1 MMHKFKVKIEVDY
14 NEELGADRP
23 DRPLSKSHKNALM
36 REAVWLQVADAM
48 AIYGLTTTVKSVVFA
63 REKEGK

>member
-1 MMHKFKVKIEVDY
+1 MHKFKVEIEINYDGEIGV
-14 NEELGADRP
+14 ERP
-23 DRPLSKSHKNALM
+23 ERPFSKSHKNALM

-63 REKEGK
+63 RGKECK

>member
-1 MMHKFKVKIEVDY
+1 MYKFKVEVEIDY
-14 NEELGADRP
+14 DGELGIERP
-23 DRPLSKSHKNALM
+23 EVPLSKSHKNALM

-48 AIYGLTTTVKSVVFA
+48 AIYGLKTTVKSVVVA

>member
-1 MMHKFKVKIEVDY
+1 MYKFKVEIEIDY
-14 NEELGADRP
+14 DGELGIERP
-23 DRPLSKSHKNALM
+23 EVPLSKSHKNALM

-48 AIYGLTTTVKSVVFA
+48 AIYGLKTTVKSVVVA

>member
-1 MMHKFKVKIEVDY
+1 MHKFKVEIEVDY
-14 NEELGADRP
+14 DGELGVERP
-23 DRPLSKSHKNALM
+23 EVPLSKSHKNALM

-48 AIYGLTTTVKSVVFA
+48 AMYGLPTTVKSVVFA

>member
-1 MMHKFKVKIEVDY
+1 MHQFKVEIEIDY
-14 NEELGADRP
+14 DGELGLERP

-48 AIYGLTTTVKSVVFA
+48 AQYGLTTTVKSVVVA
-63 REKEGK
+63 RAKEGK

>member
-1 MMHKFKVKIEVDY
+1 MFKFRVEIEVDY
-14 NEELGADRP
+14 DGELGIERP
-23 DRPLSKSHKNALM
+23 EVPLSKSHKNALM

-48 AIYGLTTTVKSVVFA
+48 AMYGLKTTVKSVVVA